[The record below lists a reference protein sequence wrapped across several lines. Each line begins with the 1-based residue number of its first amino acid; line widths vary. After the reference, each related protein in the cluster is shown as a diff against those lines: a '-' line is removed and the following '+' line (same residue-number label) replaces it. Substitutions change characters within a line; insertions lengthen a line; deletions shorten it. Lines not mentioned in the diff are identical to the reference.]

1 MIEWIW
7 PWMLALAPLPW
18 LVQRLVP
25 AAKSQEPAL
34 RAPFFEEWQQLSS
47 NGETRGS
54 GGGRRLPA
62 AALWLIWLLLLLAA
76 ARPTWIG
83 EAIELPN
90 SGRDLMLAVDI
101 SGSMQIEDMQQ
112 GQTLVQRITAV
123 KKVGAD
129 FIARRS
135 GDRLGLILFG
145 SNAYVQSPL
154 SFDTSTVERFLLE
167 AQIGFAGQDTAIG
180 DAIGLAVKRLRERPA
195 ESRVLVLL
203 TDGQDT
209 ASSVSPQDAAQ
220 LARELGIRIYTIGI
234 GADRMTLPGLFG
246 SSFGSR
252 QVNPSAELD
261 EAGLQEIANLT
272 GGQYFRARDPQELA
286 TIYQL
291 LDQLEPVEQALV
303 SYRPRQ
309 ALGYIPLLL
318 ALLVSFAL
326 ALRQLLR
333 TARWDRG
340 PGMGEAK

>member
-7 PWMLALAPLPW
+7 PWMLVLAPLPW

-25 AAKSQEPAL
+25 PANSQEPAL
-34 RAPFFEEWQQLSS
+34 RAPFFEEWQQLSGDAE
-47 NGETRGS
+47 NRGS
-54 GGGRRLPA
+54 GGRRRLPT

-112 GQTLVQRITAV
+112 GQTLVPRIRAV
-123 KKVGAD
+123 KKVAAD
-129 FIARRS
+129 FIARRA

-195 ESRVLVLL
+195 QSRVLILL

-209 ASSVSPQDAAQ
+209 ASSVSPRDAAQ

-309 ALGYIPLLL
+309 ALAYIPLLL
-318 ALLVSFAL
+318 ALLVSFGL
-326 ALRQLLR
+326 ALWQLLR
-333 TARWDRG
+333 TTRWDDSADGGLAR
-340 PGMGEAK
+340 

>member
-25 AAKSQEPAL
+25 AANSQEPAL
-34 RAPFFEEWQQLSS
+34 QAPFFEEWRQLSAD
-47 NGETRGS
+47 GETRRS
-54 GGGRRLPA
+54 AGRRLPA

-76 ARPTWIG
+76 ARPTWVG
-83 EAIELPN
+83 DAIELPN

-112 GQTLVQRITAV
+112 AQTLVPRIAAV

-145 SNAYVQSPL
+145 TNAYVQSPL
-154 SFDTSTVERFLLE
+154 SFDTSTVERFLQE

-180 DAIGLAVKRLRERPA
+180 DAIGLAVKRLRERPS

-261 EAGLQEIANLT
+261 EAGLQEIAKLT
-272 GGQYFRARDPQELA
+272 GGQYFRARNPQELA

-291 LDQLEPVEQALV
+291 LDQLEPVEQEVV

-318 ALLVSFAL
+318 ALLVSFSL

-333 TARWDRG
+333 TARWNRV
-340 PGMGEAK
+340 PTMREAQ